1 MSHKKGIETR
11 LAHEGEDR
19 LAHQGAVVP
28 PLYQNSLFVFRDWD
42 DIDAAFADR
51 TSRPIY
57 TRLTNPTT
65 LLAEQ
70 KIAALAGEG
79 YACRLT
85 ASGMGAVSAAVMNS
99 VSQGDHI
106 VAVKNIYG
114 PANNLVN
121 RYLAGKM
128 GISVTFVSGDDPTQ
142 FEEAITERTKLI
154 MLESPSSAVFGLQD
168 IPVVVA
174 IARKHGIR
182 TMIDNTWATPL
193 WQKCLDMGVDIEV
206 HSCSKY
212 LGGHSDIVA
221 GAIVARPEV
230 IHDIIV
236 NESELLGATIA
247 PQTSWLLTRSLRT
260 LPMRLRSH
268 AESALEVARFLE
280 AHPAVKRVHWPGLES
295 HPQHGLAK
303 RQMEGFTGLMAFTL
317 ATEDV
322 AKTKAFVNALEFF
335 QIGVSWGGHESLVY
349 APAISYLRE
358 LPPERF
364 ADLGISLGD
373 IRISVGLETAADLLA
388 DLDQALER
396 AR

>member
-1 MSHKKGIETR
+1 MNRKKNIETR

-42 DIDAAFADR
+42 DIDDAFADR

-65 LLAEQ
+65 VLAEQ
-70 KIAALAGEG
+70 KVAALAGEG
-79 YACRLT
+79 YEARLT

-99 VSQGDHI
+99 VSAGDHI

-114 PANNLVN
+114 PANNLIN
-121 RYLAGKM
+121 RYLAEKM
-128 GISVTFVSGDDPTQ
+128 GISVTFVPGDDPAQ
-142 FEEAITERTKLI
+142 FEEAVTERTRLI

-168 IPVVVA
+168 IEAVA
-174 IARKHGIR
+174 SLARSKGIR

-193 WQKCLDMGVDIEV
+193 WQKALDMGVDIEV
-206 HSCSKY
+206 HSVSKY

-221 GAIVARPEV
+221 GAIIARPDI

-247 PQTSWLLTRSLRT
+247 PNTSWLLLRSLRT
-260 LPMRLRSH
+260 LPMRLEAH
-268 AESALEVARFLE
+268 AARADVVARFLE
-280 AHPAVKRVHWPGLES
+280 GHPAVQAVHWPGLES
-295 HPQHGLAK
+295 HPQHALACK
-303 RQMEGFTGLMAFTL
+303 QLTGFTGLMAFTL
-317 ATEDV
+317 ATDDL
-322 AKTKAFVNALEFF
+322 ARIKAFVNALEIF

-364 ADLGISLGD
+364 AALGISAGD
-373 IRISVGLETAADLLA
+373 IRISVGLEHADDLVADLE
-388 DLDQALER
+388 QAL
-396 AR
+396 AHAS

>member
-1 MSHKKGIETR
+1 MSRKKGIETR
-11 LAHEGEDR
+11 LAHDGEDR
-19 LAHQGAVVP
+19 LEHQGAVVP

-70 KIAALAGEG
+70 KVAALAGEG
-79 YACRLT
+79 YAARLT

-99 VSQGDHI
+99 VDAGDHI
-106 VAVKNIYG
+106 VAVKNLYG
-114 PANNLVN
+114 PANNLIN
-121 RYLAGKM
+121 RYLAQKM
-128 GISVTFVSGDDPTQ
+128 GISVTFVPGDDPAQ
-142 FEEAITERTKLI
+142 FEAAITDRTRLI

-168 IPVVVA
+168 IEAVVA
-174 IARKHGIR
+174 LARSKGIR

-193 WQKCLDMGVDIEV
+193 WQKALDMGVDIEV
-206 HSCSKY
+206 HSASKY

-221 GAIVARPEV
+221 GVIIARPDL

-236 NESELLGATIA
+236 NESELLGATMA
-247 PQTSWLLTRSLRT
+247 PHTSWLLIRSLRT
-260 LPMRLRSH
+260 LPMRLRVHAENARAVATFLESH
-268 AESALEVARFLE
+268 ASISA
-280 AHPAVKRVHWPGLES
+280 VHWPGLQS
-295 HPQHGLAK
+295 HPQHELALK
-303 RQMEGFTGLMAFTL
+303 QLKGCTGLMSFTL

-322 AKTKAFVNALEFF
+322 EAIKRFVNALEVFR
-335 QIGVSWGGHESLVY
+335 IGVSWGGHESLVY

-373 IRISVGLETAADLLA
+373 IRISVGLETGEDLLA
-388 DLDQALER
+388 DLEQALTHLS
-396 AR
+396 